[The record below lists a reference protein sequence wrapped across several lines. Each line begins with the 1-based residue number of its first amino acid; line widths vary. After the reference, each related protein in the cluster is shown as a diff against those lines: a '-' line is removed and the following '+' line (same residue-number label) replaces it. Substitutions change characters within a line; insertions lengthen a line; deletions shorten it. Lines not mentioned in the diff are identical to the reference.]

1 MSVAGEICV
10 TVSISSFH
18 RVGSKLYNFF
28 LFFCMNLCTFFSLFN
43 LKLIFGHLLGTR

>member
-18 RVGSKLYNFF
+18 RVGSYY
-28 LFFCMNLCTFFSLFN
+28 TFFKILF
-43 LKLIFGHLLGTR
+43 LHESVYFFFFIQSEIDI